1 MWGADCI
8 EVCDEEAGD
17 EGEVYVDVSG
27 WGSCNGCWEGRW
39 R

>member
-1 MWGADCI
+1 MWRADCI

-27 WGSCNGCWEGRW
+27 WREGWEDD
-39 R
+39 